1 MGTSNEPPQPDD
13 PLGDGPG
20 KAGQLDDNPQAV
32 GEEFFHGFE
41 PVADSVSILRRSL
54 RTPKLSEKYRLYW
67 GYPATAS
74 DHGESTDQPTKK
86 LYGKLNITLSA
97 ALLSPEG
104 PLWMVAV
111 EDEINSLHENGTWE
125 LVPLPMGHTPI
136 KSKWI
141 FELMPGYDGVADRY
155 KARLEALG
163 CSQRDGLDYNE
174 TFVPVIRLS
183 TLRIILALVA
193 ARDLDVI

>member
-67 GYPATAS
+67 GYHATAS
-74 DHGESTDQPTKK
+74 DHRESTDQPTKK

-104 PLWMVAV
+104 PLWRGSQWKTKSTRFMR
-111 EDEINSLHENGTWE
+111 IGRGNSFHC
-125 LVPLPMGHTPI
+125 HR
-136 KSKWI
+136 
-141 FELMPGYDGVADRY
+141 D
-155 KARLEALG
+155 AR
-163 CSQRDGLDYNE
+163 R
-174 TFVPVIRLS
+174 
-183 TLRIILALVA
+183 
-193 ARDLDVI
+193 